1 MQEIKVEV
9 LSFFTLKFDLT
20 HEDWGDMTQADKWA
34 FIRNQARFNLEA
46 NSEEIIDKSSI
57 TWK

>member
-46 NSEEIIDKSSI
+46 NSEEIIDKS
-57 TWK
+57 

>member
-20 HEDWGDMTQADKWA
+20 HEDWEDMTQADKCA
-34 FIRNQARFNLEA
+34 FIRNHLEA